1 MSTTDE
7 LLKEILAKLN
17 VLMSYTYLSEESTVM
32 DVYEDLM
39 EQYKKTKEI
48 KVEKENEVRL
58 DIAERNMY
66 PELIQYAF
74 TTGHYSVVDGNMI
87 IEKDGK
93 RYSIA
98 MGEII

>member
-39 EQYKKTKEI
+39 EQYKK
-48 KVEKENEVRL
+48 N
-58 DIAERNMY
+58 
-66 PELIQYAF
+66 IQRKKLLKGQMLY
-74 TTGHYSVVDGNMI
+74 
-87 IEKDGK
+87 
-93 RYSIA
+93 
-98 MGEII
+98 